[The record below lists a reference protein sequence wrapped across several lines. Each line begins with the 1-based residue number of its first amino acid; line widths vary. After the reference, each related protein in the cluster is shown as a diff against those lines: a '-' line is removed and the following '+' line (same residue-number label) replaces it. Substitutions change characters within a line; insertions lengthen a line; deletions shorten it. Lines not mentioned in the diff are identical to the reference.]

1 MQYDNAMQFIEIL
14 MYYVIFEFNSSR
26 FQISKLDS
34 TRVESNSKKKRIDPT
49 RVEF

>member
-1 MQYDNAMQFIEIL
+1 MQFIEIL

-34 TRVESNSKKKRIDPT
+34 TRVELSSKKKEIDSTRI
-49 RVEF
+49 EF